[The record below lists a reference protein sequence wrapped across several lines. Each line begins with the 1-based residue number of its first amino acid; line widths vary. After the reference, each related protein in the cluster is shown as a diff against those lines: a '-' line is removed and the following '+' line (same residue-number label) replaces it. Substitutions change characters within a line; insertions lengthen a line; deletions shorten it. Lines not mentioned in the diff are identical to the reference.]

1 MLIKPQIQIF
11 RRKRAWWVEKICS
24 HTKISLIF
32 LIIILC
38 FEGIEWGEVVL
49 DENYVNNDLFS
60 DNELSISPDK
70 AKTYVVNIKD
80 IYRYVIKFRSV
91 DQSWHGQ

>member
-11 RRKRAWWVEKICS
+11 RRKRAWWVEKIFS

-32 LIIILC
+32 IILC

-60 DNELSISPDK
+60 DIKLWISPDK
-70 AKTYVVNIKD
+70 AKTYVVNIKK

-91 DQSWHGQ
+91 DQNCHRQ